1 MSNQH
6 IRGKADQ
13 LPEDEQHDKVV
24 RQDDAEHGKHEKR
37 KSGEVTGFAF
47 VIAHIAERID
57 MDECSNAAD
66 EDKHRLAQLIQGKTE
81 RDLENPRNV
90 DPVWLGCRDVRLEK
104 NPAAT
109 DKAYQH
115 GRVRNNTAQRFRS
128 AEQHCNRNRR
138 SERREQGV
146 PWDQAVH
153 VD

>member
-1 MSNQH
+1 MVAAW
-6 IRGKADQ
+6 IKADTGVG
-13 LPEDEQHDKVV
+13 PSM
-24 RQDDAEHGKHEKR
+24 A
-37 KSGEVTGFAF
+37 SGNHTCSGNCADFAAAPQTIRRAAMAF
-47 VIAHIAERID
+47 DNAQRGERID

-115 GRVRNNTAQRFRS
+115 GRVRNNTAQRF
-128 AEQHCNRNRR
+128 
-138 SERREQGV
+138 
-146 PWDQAVH
+146 
-153 VD
+153 